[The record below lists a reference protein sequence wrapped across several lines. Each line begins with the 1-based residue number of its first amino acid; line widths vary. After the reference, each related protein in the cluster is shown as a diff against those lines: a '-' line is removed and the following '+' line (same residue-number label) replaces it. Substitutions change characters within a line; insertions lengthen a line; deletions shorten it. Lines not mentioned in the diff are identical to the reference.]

1 MTKMKQTEQNNITRR
16 LLALLLAL
24 ALALGVVCPVFAED
38 AGEEPS
44 AETTA
49 EVPDEA
55 IHITSQQDLEELALN
70 CRLDT
75 WSRNRTVVLDNDLV
89 LDGDAAEFLPIPTFG
104 GTFEGGGHTISGL
117 ALTDSDAGIGL
128 FDTIQQSG
136 TVRGLTVVG
145 QVTPSDGD
153 TVGGIAGKNC
163 GRIVDCAFE
172 GVVEGA
178 GSVGGIVGINETTG
192 QIISSRFQGTIT
204 GEHYVG
210 GIAGQN
216 TGSLIQCRN
225 EGDIN
230 TTAVEVAAD
239 FSDLSQLCT
248 TQSVPAGTDIGG
260 IAGFSS
266 GLIQSCQNSGAV
278 GYEHM
283 GYNVGGIVGRQS
295 GYLDGCTNTGTVN
308 GRKDVGGIAGQLE
321 PQVILRYDEDMLD
334 QLYTELNTLQG
345 MTSQALTDSRNA
357 SGALSGSVNT
367 LLGSISTAKEAVGG
381 LSTAMTDWGNQNIG
395 QINDVSA
402 RVAWVIGQGENVS
415 GQMTGVPAA
424 LEEAASLLRQALE
437 TLPGGA
443 TTAESAAEE
452 IQTTLDDLELAKS
465 QAQTCADCL
474 GQAVSIASSA
484 VDGGLTEEQLE
495 SIRTQLNGAA
505 DAARGSADALEQAV
519 THAQTA
525 IQLLNEMGDLGD
537 LAEPVRQAVEL
548 LGQAADQLQSALS
561 SLRGA
566 GDSIQS
572 ILSTL
577 ADQPAVSFT
586 PVSSDV
592 TSKGDALDVSLS
604 QVISS
609 ASGLQSSLSS
619 STDTMIGDLDAIN
632 NQLSVITNLINRNV
646 EDMQTQDENVVE
658 DISDADN
665 GGSTLGRLTG
675 AVNTG
680 KVYGDVNVAGI
691 AGSMSVEYDFDPE
704 DDLTED
710 GTRSLNFQYKTL
722 AVVTGCINRAEISAK
737 KDYAGGIVG
746 RMDLGAV
753 KNCENYGSVESS
765 GGDYVGGIAGLSR
778 ATIRSCYVKCSLS
791 GGDYIG
797 GVLGAGESSAVVS
810 DCRTLVEIPE
820 GGRCLGAVS
829 GTETGSFSGNQY
841 VSDTLAGLGRISYA
855 GQAEPISFDELRAVT
870 GLPQAMTQFTLRFV
884 VEDEEIQSRNFAYG
898 ASFGEDVFPDI
909 PVKDGYYAAWDTDD
923 LSSLHFDKTVT
934 AEYTRYVLTLP
945 SEAERE
951 NGRPVFLADGD
962 FDADAV
968 LTVTA
973 ADPVERVHGKQPL
986 EQWKVQISDTRQD
999 SYTLRYL
1006 APDGDPESVHIY
1018 VREDG
1023 RWKRAECEVFG
1034 SYLVFALPGAEADV
1048 AVLQAPGAL
1057 MEGLVIAAVLLVVL
1071 AAALLILRRV
1081 RGAKPPRKPVPGG
1094 AQPAAGR
1101 RIHTDNARSSAAP
1114 ADGTQQTGEP
1124 DRTEPSAK
1132 PGKAGKFRKLSKKQR
1147 YGVIAL
1153 AVVLLAALV
1162 LVLTAPLRGMADAY
1176 TILENFSAQSRYAM
1190 TMSTDTQLDGQLLHA
1205 DFTVTKT
1212 QEQGR
1217 DVTCVY
1223 KDGMSLYYTDGVILM
1238 ENGKAY
1244 QLSDLHPDY
1253 SKLPQEAAGLYQTV
1267 DFTTSRDG
1275 KTVCY
1280 TLTAEGENARTIL
1293 AMLLPGQSDYLTDT
1307 HKLTLEL
1314 TASGGQ
1320 MQSLRFTSEGTLV
1333 DEHKTPYSITAELQ
1347 PADVAEDYALPQA
1360 VDQALSAGLPETQEV
1375 IPEDLFRLLCAWTD
1389 LNQEES
1395 YTADLV
1401 LGVDCGPLNLD
1412 ETLKYEQTFVEDQK
1426 IGCVRSGDLAVYFAN
1441 GQFCGPGGAMLTEA
1455 ESALAQRIDL
1465 LQVLYQIC
1473 LNGSFD
1479 CVDTGN
1485 GSWLYTLTLD
1495 QDAMKQVALAAAPDM
1510 ESQPVTLT
1518 EGSVQILV
1526 KDGSIASIRCA
1537 CTGGLEGLEQALPVT
1552 VSAKLSYTTGSGF
1565 EVPAAVQEQL
1575 TGKEENGQ

>member
-1 MTKMKQTEQNNITRR
+1 MKQTEQNNITRR

-38 AGEEPS
+38 AGEEPA

-55 IHITSQQDLEELALN
+55 IHITSRQDLEELALN

-89 LDGDAAEFLPIPTFG
+89 LDGDSAEFLPIPTFG
-104 GTFEGGGHTISGL
+104 GTFEGGSHTISGL
-117 ALTDSDAGIGL
+117 ALTDSDADIGL

-153 TVGGIAGKNC
+153 TVGGIAG
-163 GRIVDCAFE
+163 
-172 GVVEGA
+172 
-178 GSVGGIVGINETTG
+178 
-192 QIISSRFQGTIT
+192 
-204 GEHYVG
+204 
-210 GIAGQN
+210 
-216 TGSLIQCRN
+216 
-225 EGDIN
+225 
-230 TTAVEVAAD
+230 
-239 FSDLSQLCT
+239 
-248 TQSVPAGTDIGG
+248 
-260 IAGFSS
+260 FSS
-266 GLIQSCQNSGAV
+266 GLIQSSQNSGAV

-357 SGALSGSVNT
+357 SGTLSGSVNT
-367 LLGSISTAKEAVGG
+367 LLGSISTAKDAVGG

-415 GQMTGVPAA
+415 GQVTGIPAA

-437 TLPGGA
+437 TLPDGGA
-443 TTAESAAEE
+443 TAESAAEE
-452 IQTTLDDLELAKS
+452 IRTTLDDLELAKS

-474 GQAVSIASSA
+474 GQA
-484 VDGGLTEEQLE
+484 
-495 SIRTQLNGAA
+495 A
-505 DAARGSADALEQAV
+505 DR
-519 THAQTA
+519 
-525 IQLLNEMGDLGD
+525 
-537 LAEPVRQAVEL
+537 
-548 LGQAADQLQSALS
+548 LQSALS

-577 ADQPAVSFT
+577 ANQPAVSFT

-592 TSKGDALDVSLS
+592 TSKGDALDASLS

-609 ASGLQSSLSS
+609 ASGLQNSLSS
-619 STDTMIGDLDAIN
+619 STDAMIGDLDAIN

-665 GGSTLGRLTG
+665 GGSTLGRLTN

-1048 AVLQAPGAL
+1048 AVLQAPGVL
-1057 MEGLVIAAVLLVVL
+1057 MEGLVIAAVLLAVL

-1081 RGAKPPRKPVPGG
+1081 RGAKPPRKPVPGA
-1094 AQPAAGR
+1094 AQPASGR

-1114 ADGTQQTGEP
+1114 ADGTQQTGEA

-1132 PGKAGKFRKLSKKQR
+1132 PGKTGKFRKLSKKQR

-1162 LVLTAPLRGMADAY
+1162 LVLTAPLRSMADAY
-1176 TILENFSAQSRYAM
+1176 TLLENFSNQSRYAM

-1244 QLSDLHPDY
+1244 QLSNLHPDY
-1253 SKLPQEAAGLYQTV
+1253 SKLPQEAARLYQTV

-1314 TASGGQ
+1314 TVSGGQ

-1360 VDQALSAGLPETQEV
+1360 VDLALSAGLPETREV

-1412 ETLKYEQTFVEDQK
+1412 ETLKYGQTFVEDQK

-1441 GQFCGPGGAMLTEA
+1441 GQFCGPGGAVLTEA

-1485 GSWLYTLTLD
+1485 SSWLYTLTLD

>member
-1 MTKMKQTEQNNITRR
+1 MKQTEQNNITRR

-24 ALALGVVCPVFAED
+24 ALALGMVCPVFAED
-38 AGEEPS
+38 AGEEPA

-49 EVPDEA
+49 KVPDEA

-104 GTFEGGGHTISGL
+104 GTFEGSGHTISGL

-153 TVGGIAGKNC
+153 TVGGIAG
-163 GRIVDCAFE
+163 
-172 GVVEGA
+172 
-178 GSVGGIVGINETTG
+178 
-192 QIISSRFQGTIT
+192 
-204 GEHYVG
+204 
-210 GIAGQN
+210 
-216 TGSLIQCRN
+216 
-225 EGDIN
+225 
-230 TTAVEVAAD
+230 
-239 FSDLSQLCT
+239 
-248 TQSVPAGTDIGG
+248 
-260 IAGFSS
+260 FSS
-266 GLIQSCQNSGAV
+266 GLIQSCQNS
-278 GYEHM
+278 
-283 GYNVGGIVGRQS
+283 
-295 GYLDGCTNTGTVN
+295 
-308 GRKDVGGIAGQLE
+308 
-321 PQVILRYDEDMLD
+321 
-334 QLYTELNTLQG
+334 
-345 MTSQALTDSRNA
+345 
-357 SGALSGSVNT
+357 
-367 LLGSISTAKEAVGG
+367 
-381 LSTAMTDWGNQNIG
+381 G

-415 GQMTGVPAA
+415 GQVTGIPAA

-437 TLPGGA
+437 TLPGGGA
-443 TTAESAAEE
+443 TAESAAEE

-474 GQAVSIASSA
+474 GQAISIASSA

-495 SIRTQLNGAA
+495 SIRTQLSSAA
-505 DAARGSADALEQAV
+505 SAARGSADALEQAV
-519 THAQTA
+519 THAQSA
-525 IQLLNEMGDLGD
+525 IQLLNEMGDLGN

-548 LGQAADQLQSALS
+548 LGQAADKLQSALS

-566 GDSIQS
+566 GDSIQA

-592 TSKGDALDVSLS
+592 TSKGDALDASLS

-609 ASGLQSSLSS
+609 ASGLQNSLSS

-746 RMDLGAV
+746 RMDLGTV

-778 ATIRSCYVKCSLS
+778 ATSRSCYVKCSLS

-810 DCRTLVEIPE
+810 DCRTLVEITE

-923 LSSLHFDKTVT
+923 LGSLHFDKTVT

-962 FDADAV
+962 FDADAE

-1034 SYLVFALPGAEADV
+1034 SCLVFALPGAEADV
-1048 AVLQAPGAL
+1048 AVLQAPGVL

-1071 AAALLILRRV
+1071 AAVLLILRR
-1081 RGAKPPRKPVPGG
+1081 GGGQSLPGSRCR
-1094 AQPAAGR
+1094 AQHSPHPAAGFTRTMPGAARPR
-1101 RIHTDNARSSAAP
+1101 RTARSRPGKPTGPNCPQSPARPVSSAN
-1114 ADGTQQTGEP
+1114 
-1124 DRTEPSAK
+1124 SAK
-1132 PGKAGKFRKLSKKQR
+1132 SSG
-1147 YGVIAL
+1147 
-1153 AVVLLAALV
+1153 
-1162 LVLTAPLRGMADAY
+1162 TAPLPWRW
-1176 TILENFSAQSRYAM
+1176 SCWRPW
-1190 TMSTDTQLDGQLLHA
+1190 
-1205 DFTVTKT
+1205 
-1212 QEQGR
+1212 
-1217 DVTCVY
+1217 CW
-1223 KDGMSLYYTDGVILM
+1223 
-1238 ENGKAY
+1238 
-1244 QLSDLHPDY
+1244 
-1253 SKLPQEAAGLYQTV
+1253 
-1267 DFTTSRDG
+1267 
-1275 KTVCY
+1275 C
-1280 TLTAEGENARTIL
+1280 
-1293 AMLLPGQSDYLTDT
+1293 
-1307 HKLTLEL
+1307 
-1314 TASGGQ
+1314 
-1320 MQSLRFTSEGTLV
+1320 
-1333 DEHKTPYSITAELQ
+1333 
-1347 PADVAEDYALPQA
+1347 
-1360 VDQALSAGLPETQEV
+1360 
-1375 IPEDLFRLLCAWTD
+1375 
-1389 LNQEES
+1389 
-1395 YTADLV
+1395 
-1401 LGVDCGPLNLD
+1401 
-1412 ETLKYEQTFVEDQK
+1412 
-1426 IGCVRSGDLAVYFAN
+1426 
-1441 GQFCGPGGAMLTEA
+1441 
-1455 ESALAQRIDL
+1455 
-1465 LQVLYQIC
+1465 
-1473 LNGSFD
+1473 
-1479 CVDTGN
+1479 
-1485 GSWLYTLTLD
+1485 
-1495 QDAMKQVALAAAPDM
+1495 
-1510 ESQPVTLT
+1510 
-1518 EGSVQILV
+1518 
-1526 KDGSIASIRCA
+1526 
-1537 CTGGLEGLEQALPVT
+1537 
-1552 VSAKLSYTTGSGF
+1552 
-1565 EVPAAVQEQL
+1565 
-1575 TGKEENGQ
+1575 

>member
-1 MTKMKQTEQNNITRR
+1 MPLRRMTKMKQTEQNNITRR

-38 AGEEPS
+38 AGEEPA
-44 AETTA
+44 AETMA

-55 IHITSQQDLEELALN
+55 IHITSQQDLEELAMN

-104 GTFEGGGHTISGL
+104 GTFEGSGHTISGL

-178 GSVGGIVGINETTG
+178 GSVGGIAGINETTG

-216 TGSLIQCRN
+216 TGSLIRCRN

-239 FSDLSQLCT
+239 FSDLSQLRT

-308 GRKDVGGIAGQLE
+308 GRKDVGGSAGQLE

-345 MTSQALTDSRNA
+345 MTSQALTDSHNA

-367 LLGSISTAKEAVGG
+367 LLGSISTAKDAVGG

-415 GQMTGVPAA
+415 GQVTGIPAA

-437 TLPGGA
+437 TLPDGGA
-443 TTAESAAEE
+443 TAESAAEE
-452 IQTTLDDLELAKS
+452 IRTTLDDLELAKS

-474 GQAVSIASSA
+474 GQA
-484 VDGGLTEEQLE
+484 
-495 SIRTQLNGAA
+495 A
-505 DAARGSADALEQAV
+505 DR
-519 THAQTA
+519 
-525 IQLLNEMGDLGD
+525 
-537 LAEPVRQAVEL
+537 
-548 LGQAADQLQSALS
+548 LQSALS

-577 ADQPAVSFT
+577 ANQPAVSFT

-592 TSKGDALDVSLS
+592 TSKGDALDASLS

-609 ASGLQSSLSS
+609 ASGLQNSLSS
-619 STDTMIGDLDAIN
+619 STDAMIGDLDAIN

-665 GGSTLGRLTG
+665 GGSTLGRLTN

-1048 AVLQAPGAL
+1048 AVLQAPGVL
-1057 MEGLVIAAVLLVVL
+1057 MEGLVIAAVLLAVL

-1081 RGAKPPRKPVPGG
+1081 RGAKPPRKPVPGA
-1094 AQPAAGR
+1094 AQPASGR

-1114 ADGTQQTGEP
+1114 ADGTQQTGEA

-1132 PGKAGKFRKLSKKQR
+1132 PGKTGKFRKLSKKQR

-1162 LVLTAPLRGMADAY
+1162 LVLTAPLRSMADAY
-1176 TILENFSAQSRYAM
+1176 TLLENFSNQSRYAM

-1253 SKLPQEAAGLYQTV
+1253 SKLPQEAARLYQTV

-1320 MQSLRFTSEGTLV
+1320 MQSLRFTSEGMLV

-1412 ETLKYEQTFVEDQK
+1412 ETLKYGQTFVEDQK
-1426 IGCVRSGDLAVYFAN
+1426 IGCVRSGGLAVYFAN
-1441 GQFCGPGGAMLTEA
+1441 GQFCGPGGAVLTEA

-1518 EGSVQILV
+1518 EGRVQILV

>member
-1 MTKMKQTEQNNITRR
+1 MKQTEQNNITRR

-55 IHITSQQDLEELALN
+55 IHITSRQDLEELALN

-153 TVGGIAGKNC
+153 TVGGIAG
-163 GRIVDCAFE
+163 
-172 GVVEGA
+172 
-178 GSVGGIVGINETTG
+178 INETTG

-216 TGSLIQCRN
+216 TGSLIRCRN

-239 FSDLSQLCT
+239 FFDLSQLRT

-266 GLIQSCQNSGAV
+266 GLIQSSQNSGAV

-321 PQVILRYDEDMLD
+321 PQ
-334 QLYTELNTLQG
+334 
-345 MTSQALTDSRNA
+345 A
-357 SGALSGSVNT
+357 
-367 LLGSISTAKEAVGG
+367 
-381 LSTAMTDWGNQNIG
+381 
-395 QINDVSA
+395 
-402 RVAWVIGQGENVS
+402 
-415 GQMTGVPAA
+415 
-424 LEEAASLLRQALE
+424 
-437 TLPGGA
+437 
-443 TTAESAAEE
+443 
-452 IQTTLDDLELAKS
+452 
-465 QAQTCADCL
+465 
-474 GQAVSIASSA
+474 
-484 VDGGLTEEQLE
+484 
-495 SIRTQLNGAA
+495 
-505 DAARGSADALEQAV
+505 
-519 THAQTA
+519 
-525 IQLLNEMGDLGD
+525 
-537 LAEPVRQAVEL
+537 
-548 LGQAADQLQSALS
+548 
-561 SLRGA
+561 
-566 GDSIQS
+566 

-592 TSKGDALDVSLS
+592 TSKGDALDASLS

-646 EDMQTQDENVVE
+646 EDMQNQDENVVE

-810 DCRTLVEIPE
+810 DCHTLVEIPE

-923 LSSLHFDKTVT
+923 LSNLHFDKTVT

-1034 SYLVFALPGAEADV
+1034 SCLVFALPGAEADV

-1057 MEGLVIAAVLLVVL
+1057 MEGLVITAVLLVVL
-1071 AAALLILRRV
+1071 AAVLLILRRV
-1081 RGAKPPRKPVPGG
+1081 RRAKPPRKPVPGA
-1094 AQPAAGR
+1094 AQPASGR

-1114 ADGTQQTGEP
+1114 AGGTRQTGEA

-1132 PGKAGKFRKLSKKQR
+1132 PGKTGKFRKLSKKQR

-1162 LVLTAPLRGMADAY
+1162 LVLTAPLRSMADAY
-1176 TILENFSAQSRYAM
+1176 TILENFSNQSRYAM

-1212 QEQGR
+1212 REQGR

-1244 QLSDLHPDY
+1244 QLSNLHPDY
-1253 SKLPQEAAGLYQTV
+1253 SKLPQEAARLYQTV

-1412 ETLKYEQTFVEDQK
+1412 ETLKYGQTFVEDQK

-1441 GQFCGPGGAMLTEA
+1441 GQFCGPGGAVLTEA